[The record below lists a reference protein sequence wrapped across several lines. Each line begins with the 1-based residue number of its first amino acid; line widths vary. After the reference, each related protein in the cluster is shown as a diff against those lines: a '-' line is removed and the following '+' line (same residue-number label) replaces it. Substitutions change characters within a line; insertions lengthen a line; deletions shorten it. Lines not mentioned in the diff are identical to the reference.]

1 MGNEFKQHRIY
12 EDLREQILSGKRMPG
27 SCFPPEVILAREL
40 GIARNTLR
48 PALARLEAD
57 GLVKRCK
64 SVGTIICGKKP
75 NHDKYLLIVNYSE
88 NLSDP
93 YLYITPHIQAA
104 AEIMNIDIEI
114 INRNFLE
121 SVPEINGIGNMVKS
135 GASGI
140 FFLGNN
146 LTGKEKICSM
156 LKQTQLPVLLPH
168 AAQSDHEVFPE
179 FAVIRNDIRASF
191 REALKFLA
199 DSGYRRMAF
208 VMKQDSRIEEAKQ
221 IRGFSKAEYFQEL
234 EHAGFSTDP
243 ALFLSCKLDPLDIRE
258 KLKTLLQQSKT
269 PDVILGYS
277 DFYSMYVLQNLHS
290 LGIAVPEQI
299 GVMGLCGYPGGAYL
313 SPPLTTV
320 SYQYEQI
327 GRKSMELMPE
337 LIARKASGDPMP
349 EIMMPH
355 SLIIRNSTLNQTGE
369 VNLQRCGK
377 KDFNTKPDLKS
388 NHHTR
393 HIRMK

>member
-1 MGNEFKQHRIY
+1 MGNEFKQDRIY
-12 EDLREQILSGKRMPG
+12 EDLREQILSGKLVPG
-27 SCFPPEVILAREL
+27 SCFPPEIILAHEL

-57 GLVKRCK
+57 GLIKRCK

-75 NHDKYLLIVNYSE
+75 NHEKYLLIVNHSD

-104 AEIMNIDIEI
+104 AETLNIGIEI

-121 SVPEINGIGNMVKS
+121 SVPESNGIGNIVKS

-168 AAQSDHEVFPE
+168 AAQSDHELFPE
-179 FAVIRNDIRASF
+179 FAVMRTDMRASF

-199 DSGYRRMAF
+199 DSGYHRMAF
-208 VMKQDSRIEEAKQ
+208 IMKQDSRIEEAKQ
-221 IRGFSKAEYFQEL
+221 IRGFSKAEYIREL
-234 EHAGFSTDP
+234 EHVGLSTDP

-258 KLKTLLQQSKT
+258 KLKVLFQQSKA

-277 DFYSMYVLQNLHS
+277 DFYSMYVQQVLLS
-290 LGIAVPEQI
+290 LRIAVPTQV

-337 LIARKASGDPMP
+337 LIDRKANGDPMP
-349 EIMMPH
+349 EIIMPH
-355 SLIIRNSTLNQTGE
+355 SLMTRNSTLTQNKE
-369 VNLQRCGK
+369 VV
-377 KDFNTKPDLKS
+377 F
-388 NHHTR
+388 
-393 HIRMK
+393 